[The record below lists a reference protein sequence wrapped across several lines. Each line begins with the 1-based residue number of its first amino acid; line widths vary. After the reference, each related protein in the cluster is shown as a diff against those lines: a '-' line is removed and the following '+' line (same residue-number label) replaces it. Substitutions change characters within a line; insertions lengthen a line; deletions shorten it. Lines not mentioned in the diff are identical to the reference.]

1 VTLQRIVANR
11 LKINVKDCIT
21 MKRYTYLLL
30 AIPILALSP
39 AASRA
44 ADDLDDLQEKAIKAA
59 VLKVAP
65 CVVQIETQGGTELV
79 TSGGPRMPGGPAGIR
94 LGTGPTTGLTVHG
107 DGYVISSAFNFAN
120 KPQSILVSV
129 PGHKERYVAEIVA
142 NDQTRMLTLLKLIG
156 VSDKLTVPVP
166 SPKSEMRI
174 GQTALAVGRT
184 LTGPTRPM
192 PSVSVG
198 IISAL
203 DRIWGKAIQT
213 DAKVSPTN
221 YGGPLIDLYG
231 RVQGVLVPA
240 SPRAEGE
247 TAGFEW
253 YDSGI
258 GFAIPLEDINRVLPK
273 MLKGTAKDVVSLKR
287 GLLGVTMQQKQGQDE
302 HSTPS
307 KIASVS
313 PASAAE
319 KRGLKPND
327 TIKKIDG
334 KPITG
339 QAQMR
344 QILGPKYAGDT
355 VALTIERDKKE
366 IKLDVTLESAIASYP
381 DPFLG
386 ILPMRDD
393 PEPGVEVRF
402 VYPGSPADKAG
413 IKVGDRIMRI
423 VPPAPLRP
431 QSIAG
436 RDQLLDLLEGA
447 APGTELSI
455 EVKRDHGKKTETL
468 KIKLAE
474 APEMVPTKTQLPE
487 KSSAKK
493 ALAKPRGTAAA
504 SPQRKQGVEDKKEP
518 KKDDKKAETGFLK
531 RTTAAADHT
540 YWIYVPENYDSNIAH
555 AVLVWLHPP
564 GKNKEKDFDVF
575 WQSWQFP
582 CEDYHIILV
591 CPQAEAER
599 GGWTQSESEFVQEA
613 VRAVSDSY
621 TVDRRRIIA
630 HGMDQGGEMAFA
642 LGFRSRG
649 LFRGVATTGS
659 ALSGSPRDKVANQP
673 LGFFLVVGDKD
684 PLLDSVK
691 ETRTKL
697 TEKKYPVIYREIKNL
712 GRQYIDGRLG
722 IDTLDELAR
731 WIDSLDRF

>member
-1 VTLQRIVANR
+1 
-11 LKINVKDCIT
+11 
-21 MKRYTYLLL
+21 MKRYICLLL
-30 AIPILALSP
+30 AVPIMALV
-39 AASRA
+39 AAVGR
-44 ADDLDDLQEKAIKAA
+44 ADDLDELQEKAIKAA
-59 VLKVAP
+59 VRKIAP

-79 TSGGPRMPGGPAGIR
+79 TTGPRMPGAPPGIR
-94 LGTGPTTGLTVHG
+94 LGTGPTTGLIVHA

-120 KPQSILVSV
+120 KPQSILVAV
-129 PGHKERYVAEIVA
+129 PGHKERYVAEIIA

-156 VSDKLTVPVP
+156 VNGKLPLPVPVP
-166 SPKSEMRI
+166 KGEMRI

-184 LTGPTRPM
+184 LTGPDRPM

-203 DRIWGKAIQT
+203 NRIWGRAIQT

-273 MLKGTAKDVVSLKR
+273 MLKGAVKDVVTLKR

-302 HSTPS
+302 HSLPAT
-307 KIASVS
+307 IAAVS

-319 KRGLKPND
+319 KRGLKPGD
-327 TIKKIDG
+327 TIKEIDG
-334 KPITG
+334 KPIVS
-339 QAQMR
+339 QAQLR
-344 QILGPKYAGDT
+344 QVLGPKYAGDT
-355 VALTIERDKKE
+355 VALKIQRGKEE
-366 IKLDVTLESAIASYP
+366 IKLDVKLEGAVASYP
-381 DPFLG
+381 QPFLG

-413 IKVGDRIMRI
+413 IRAGDRIMKMGRE
-423 VPPAPLRP
+423 VPPAPLRLQP
-431 QSIAG
+431 IAG
-436 RDQLLDLLEGA
+436 RDAMMDLINSA
-447 APGTELSI
+447 VPGLELSF
-455 EVKRDHGKKTETL
+455 EVKRGENKKTETL
-468 KIKLAE
+468 KIKLDVV
-474 APEMVPTKTQLPE
+474 PDMVPSKTQLPE
-487 KSSAKK
+487 KASVKK
-493 ALAKPRGTAAA
+493 ALTKPKGVGPQAAGA
-504 SPQRKQGVEDKKEP
+504 PKKEEKKEPNKEDKKA
-518 KKDDKKAETGFLK
+518 DTGFLK

-540 YWIYVPENYDSNIAH
+540 YWIYVPENYDPNIAH

-564 GKNKEKDFDVF
+564 GKNKEKDFDNF

-591 CPQAEAER
+591 CPAAESER

-649 LFRGVATTGS
+649 LFRGVATTGA
-659 ALSGSPRDKVANQP
+659 ALSSNPRDKVVNQP
-673 LGFFLVVGDKD
+673 LSFFLVVGDKD
-684 PLLDSVK
+684 PLRDAVK
-691 ETRTKL
+691 ETKTKL
-697 TEKKYPVIYREIKNL
+697 IDKKYPVIYREVPNL

-722 IDTLDELAR
+722 IDTLEELVR
-731 WIDSLDRF
+731 WIDSLDRL

>member
-1 VTLQRIVANR
+1 MNRMTCSNWTAPLLALLVTLSPCHLV
-11 LKINVKDCIT
+11 T
-21 MKRYTYLLL
+21 
-30 AIPILALSP
+30 LSS
-39 AASRA
+39 AK
-44 ADDLDDLQEKAIKAA
+44 ADDLDELQEKAIKAA

-79 TSGGPRMPGGPAGIR
+79 TSGGPRMQGGPAGIR
-94 LGTGPTTGLTVHG
+94 LGTGPTTGLVVHA

-156 VSDKLTVPVP
+156 VSGKLTVPVP
-166 SPKSEMRI
+166 APKSELRI

-184 LTGPTRPM
+184 LVGPTRPM

-203 DRIWGKAIQT
+203 NRIWGRAIQT

-273 MLKGTAKDVVSLKR
+273 MLKGTTKDVVTLKR
-287 GLLGVTMQQKQGQDE
+287 GMLGVIMHQKQGQDE
-302 HSTPS
+302 HSMPAT
-307 KIASVS
+307 IASVS
-313 PASAAE
+313 PGSAAE

-334 KPITG
+334 KPITS

-344 QILGPKYAGDT
+344 QILGPRYAGDT
-355 VALTIERDKKE
+355 VALTVERDKKE
-366 IKLDVTLESAIASYP
+366 IKLDVTLESAVASYP
-381 DPFLG
+381 QPFLG

-402 VYPGSPADKAG
+402 VYPSSPADKAG
-413 IKVGDRIMRI
+413 VKAGDRIMKI

-431 QSIAG
+431 QPIAG
-436 RDQLLDLLEGA
+436 RDQLLDIFEGA
-447 APGTELSI
+447 APGTELSFEI
-455 EVKRDHGKKTETL
+455 KRATGKKTETL
-468 KIKLAE
+468 KIKLSE
-474 APEMVPTKTQLPE
+474 VPEMVPTKTQLPE
-487 KSSAKK
+487 KSSVKK
-493 ALAKPRGTAAA
+493 ALTKSKSAGPQAK
-504 SPQRKQGVEDKKEP
+504 KEEKKEP

-540 YWIYVPENYDSNIAH
+540 YWIYVPENYDPNIAH

-564 GKNKEKDFDVF
+564 GKNKEKDFDTF
-575 WQSWQFP
+575 CQSWQFP

-599 GGWTQSESEFVQEA
+599 GSWTQSESEFVQEA

-621 TVDRRRIIA
+621 TIDRRRIIA

-649 LFRGVATTGS
+649 LFRGVATTGA
-659 ALSGSPRDKVANQP
+659 ALAGNPRDKAANQP
-673 LGFFLVVGDKD
+673 LSFFLVVGDKD
-684 PLLDSVK
+684 PLLDAVK
-691 ETRTKL
+691 ETSSKL
-697 TEKKYPVIYREIKNL
+697 KEKKYPVIYREIKNL

-731 WIDSLDRF
+731 WIDSLDRL

>member
-1 VTLQRIVANR
+1 M
-11 LKINVKDCIT
+11 D
-21 MKRYTYLLL
+21 KRYAIRLLTVL
-30 AIPILALSP
+30 ILVILP
-39 AASRA
+39 RTGW
-44 ADDLDDLQEKAIKAA
+44 ADDLDELQEKAIKDA
-59 VLKVAP
+59 VRKIAP

-79 TSGGPRMPGGPAGIR
+79 TSGPRMPGAPPGIR
-94 LGTGPTTGLTVHG
+94 LGTGPTTGLIVHA

-120 KPQSILVSV
+120 KPQSILVAV
-129 PGHKERYVAEIVA
+129 PGHKERYVAEIIA

-156 VSDKLTVPVP
+156 VNGKLPLPVAV
-166 SPKSEMRI
+166 PKSEMRI

-184 LTGPTRPM
+184 LTGPDRPM

-203 DRIWGKAIQT
+203 NRIWGRAIQT

-273 MLKGTAKDVVSLKR
+273 MLTGTTNDVVNLKR

-302 HSTPS
+302 HSLPAT
-307 KIASVS
+307 IATVS

-319 KRGLKPND
+319 KRGLKPGD
-327 TIKKIDG
+327 TIKEIDG
-334 KPITG
+334 KPIDS
-339 QAQMR
+339 QAQLR
-344 QILGPKYAGDT
+344 QVLGPKYDGET
-355 VALTIERDKKE
+355 IALKIRRGKEE
-366 IKLDVTLESAIASYP
+366 IKLDVKLEGAIASYP
-381 DPFLG
+381 QPFLG

-402 VYPGSPADKAG
+402 VYPRSPADKAG
-413 IKVGDRIMRI
+413 IRAGDRITKSGQE
-423 VPPAPLRP
+423 VPPAPLRLQP
-431 QSIAG
+431 IAG
-436 RDQLLDLLEGA
+436 RDALMDKIDSA
-447 APGTELSI
+447 VPGLELSF
-455 EVKRDHGKKTETL
+455 EVKRGENKKTETL
-468 KIKLAE
+468 KIKLDTV
-474 APEMVPTKTQLPE
+474 PDMVPSKTQLPE
-487 KSSAKK
+487 KASVKK
-493 ALAKPRGTAAA
+493 ALTRPKGVG
-504 SPQRKQGVEDKKEP
+504 PQPPGAPKKEEKKEP
-518 KKDDKKAETGFLK
+518 KKDDKQAETGFLK

-540 YWIYVPENYDSNIAH
+540 YWIYVPENYDPNIAH

-564 GKNKEKDFDVF
+564 GKNKEKDFDNF

-591 CPQAEAER
+591 CPAAESER

-642 LGFRSRG
+642 LGFRARG

-659 ALSGSPRDKVANQP
+659 ALSSNPRDKVANQP
-673 LGFFLVVGDKD
+673 LSFFLVAGDKD
-684 PLLDSVK
+684 PLLDAVK

-697 TEKKYPVIYREIKNL
+697 IEKKYPVIYREVPNL

-722 IDTLDELAR
+722 IDTLEELAR
-731 WIDSLDRF
+731 WIDSLDRL

>member
-1 VTLQRIVANR
+1 MTRYICLLVAAS
-11 LKINVKDCIT
+11 T
-21 MKRYTYLLL
+21 
-30 AIPILALSP
+30 LALLP
-39 AASRA
+39 ATGRS
-44 ADDLDDLQEKAIKAA
+44 ADDLDELQEKAIKAA
-59 VLKVAP
+59 VRKIAP
-65 CVVQIETQGGTELV
+65 CVVQIETQGGTEMV
-79 TSGGPRMPGGPAGIR
+79 ASGPRMPGAPPGIR
-94 LGTGPTTGLTVHG
+94 LGTGPTTGLIVHA
-107 DGYVISSAFNFAN
+107 DGYVISSAFNFAS
-120 KPQSILVSV
+120 KPQSILVAV

-156 VSDKLTVPVP
+156 MSSQVPVP
-166 SPKSEMRI
+166 VAVPKSELRI

-184 LTGPTRPM
+184 LTGPDRPM

-203 DRIWGKAIQT
+203 NRIWGRAIQT

-221 YGGPLIDLYG
+221 YGGPLIDLHG

-258 GFAIPLEDINRVLPK
+258 GFAIPLEDIYRVLPQ
-273 MLKGTAKDVVSLKR
+273 MLKGTTKDVVTLKR

-302 HSTPS
+302 HSLPAT
-307 KIASVS
+307 IATVS

-319 KRGLKPND
+319 KRGLKPGD
-327 TIKKIDG
+327 TIKEIDG
-334 KPITG
+334 KPVG
-339 QAQMR
+339 SQAQLR
-344 QILGPKYAGDT
+344 QVLGPKYEGE
-355 VALTIERDKKE
+355 TIVLKIQRGKDE
-366 IKLDVTLESAIASYP
+366 IKLDVKLEGAIASYP
-381 DPFLG
+381 QPFLG

-413 IKVGDRIMRI
+413 IRAGDRIMKIGRE
-423 VPPAPLRP
+423 VPPAPLRLQP
-431 QSIAG
+431 IVG
-436 RDQLLDLLEGA
+436 RDAMMDMIDSA
-447 APGTELSI
+447 VPGLELSF
-455 EVKRDHGKKTETL
+455 EVKRGENKKTETL
-468 KIKLAE
+468 KMKLAE
-474 APEMVPTKTQLPE
+474 VPDMVPSKAQLPE
-487 KSSAKK
+487 KASVKK
-493 ALAKPRGTAAA
+493 ALTKPKGAG
-504 SPQRKQGVEDKKEP
+504 PQPPGAPKKEESKEG
-518 KKDDKKAETGFLK
+518 KKDEDKKAETGFLK

-540 YWIYVPENYDSNIAH
+540 YWIYVPENYDPNIAH

-564 GKNKEKDFDVF
+564 GKNKEKDFDNF

-591 CPQAEAER
+591 CPVAESER

-613 VRAVSDSY
+613 VRAVSDNYS
-621 TVDRRRIIA
+621 VDRRRIIA

-659 ALSGSPRDKVANQP
+659 ALSGNPRDKVANQP
-673 LGFFLVVGDKD
+673 LSFFLAVGDKD
-684 PLLDSVK
+684 PLLDTVK

-697 TEKKYPVIYREIKNL
+697 IEKKYPVIYREIKNL

-722 IDTLDELAR
+722 IDTLEELAR
-731 WIDSLDRF
+731 WIDSLDRL